1 MAQRIRQSMSAHLRL
16 ERLDRTLLTGVP
28 VSVAVLFFAMLA
40 MIACYQS
47 DGEAVWLVRMVVA
60 VTAVLILLLYG
71 FFHIVGSWQRSDA
84 YLYTDPLCPCGSR
97 TAMQELLRR
106 LEPQRDIDIT
116 ILYADLNHFKYV
128 NDTFGHEAGDRMLR
142 MMADQLREQFPDSKI
157 YRIGEDEFVVFPSDA
172 QEQPC
177 RVRMEEISARLAAQ
191 GYSISYGLAVRK
203 EAVGLRGLVREADER
218 MLEARHAYY
227 AARRR
232 SPRIGASA
240 E

>member
-1 MAQRIRQSMSAHLRL
+1 MKR
-16 ERLDRTLLTGVP
+16 
-28 VSVAVLFFAMLA
+28 
-40 MIACYQS
+40 
-47 DGEAVWLVRMVVA
+47 
-60 VTAVLILLLYG
+60 
-71 FFHIVGSWQRSDA
+71 
-84 YLYTDPLCPCGSR
+84 
-97 TAMQELLRR
+97 
-106 LEPQRDIDIT
+106 
-116 ILYADLNHFKYV
+116 V
-128 NDTFGHEAGDRMLR
+128 NDTLGHEAGDRMLR

-218 MLEARHAYY
+218 MLEAKHAYY

-232 SPRIGASA
+232 SPRIDASA

>member
-1 MAQRIRQSMSAHLRL
+1 MARRIRQSMSAHLRL
-16 ERLDRTLLTGVP
+16 ERLDRTLLTSVP

-128 NDTFGHEAGDRMLR
+128 NDTFGHEAGDEVLAGFAVAIRHELT
-142 MMADQLREQFPDSKI
+142 
-157 YRIGEDEFVVFPSDA
+157 DA
-172 QEQPC
+172 QPFL
-177 RVRMEEISARLAAQ
+177 RWGGEEFIVLLPDCNLIAAAQ
-191 GYSISYGLAVRK
+191 IAENLRQRIATLSLHARQITTSIGVATWHGAGDTK
-203 EAVGLRGLVREADER
+203 ENLFER
-218 MLEARHAYY
+218 VD
-227 AARRR
+227 AALYRAKEGGRNR
-232 SPRIGASA
+232 VEVES
-240 E
+240 